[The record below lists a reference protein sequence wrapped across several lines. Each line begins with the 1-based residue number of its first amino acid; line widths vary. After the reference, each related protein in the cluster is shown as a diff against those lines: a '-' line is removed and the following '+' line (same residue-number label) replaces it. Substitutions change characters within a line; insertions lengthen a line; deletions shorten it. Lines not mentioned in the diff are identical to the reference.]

1 MPPPDRPPARSPRQE
16 AQPADTEV
24 TEVAPGVLRM
34 QLPISMPGLGHVNC
48 YALEDERGLAVV
60 DPGMPGPATWRA
72 LTDRLQQVG
81 AEPRH
86 VHTIV
91 ITHSHPDHFG
101 GAAKLRSVAGAEV
114 VTHRSFRT
122 WLDLDEEGDPDALDP
137 DGPDADADAGRADP
151 NLDAADVEA
160 RVSPIGGKLPWRD
173 AEFVPGG
180 RHRLRNPIVRRL
192 MRRWMRSPK
201 PTRRLEDAE
210 VIRLARREWVAIH
223 TPGHTLDHLCLL
235 DPAEGLLLAG
245 DHVLPTITPHVSG
258 LGAGADPLAN
268 FLRSLGRIRDLDG
281 VRLGLPAHGHP
292 FDDVPGRVDA
302 IRRHHQ
308 ERLDA
313 IHQATAASG
322 RATVEAVTQQ
332 VFHPRAWGQ
341 MAESETYAHLEHL
354 RRQGRVVVDDR
365 GPDLVYEVAS

>member
-1 MPPPDRPPARSPRQE
+1 
-16 AQPADTEV
+16 V
-24 TEVAPGVLRM
+24 TEVATGILRM

-48 YALEDERGLAVV
+48 YALEDKRGLAVV

-72 LTDRLQQVG
+72 LGDRLRQIG
-81 AEPRH
+81 AAPRN
-86 VHTIV
+86 VHTVIV
-91 ITHSHPDHFG
+91 THSHPDHFG
-101 GAAKLRSVAGAEV
+101 GADKLRSVSGAEV

-122 WLDLDEEGDPDALDP
+122 WFDPDEEGDPDALEP
-137 DGPDADADAGRADP
+137 DDDGADADP
-151 NLDAADVEA
+151 TPT
-160 RVSPIGGKLPWRD
+160 SPVASKLPWRD

-180 RHRLRNPIVRRL
+180 RQRYRNPLVRRL
-192 MRRWMRSPK
+192 VRRWMRSPK
-201 PTRRLEDAE
+201 PSRRLDDAE
-210 VIRLARREWVAIH
+210 VIRLAGRDWVAVH

-258 LGAGADPLAN
+258 MGAGADPLAN
-268 FLRSLGRIRDLDG
+268 FLASLGKVRELDG
-281 VRLGLPAHGHP
+281 VRLALPAHGHP
-292 FDDVPGRVDA
+292 FDDLAGRVDA
-302 IRRHHQ
+302 IRRHHR

-313 IHQATAASG
+313 IQQATAAAG

-354 RRQGRVVVDDR
+354 RYQGRVTVDDR
-365 GPDLVYEVAS
+365 GPDLVYEVA

>member
-1 MPPPDRPPARSPRQE
+1 
-16 AQPADTEV
+16 V
-24 TEVAPGVLRM
+24 TEVAPGILRM

-72 LTDRLQQVG
+72 LADRLRQIG
-81 AEPRH
+81 AAPRN
-86 VHTIV
+86 VHTVIV
-91 ITHSHPDHFG
+91 THSHPDHFG
-101 GAAKLRSVAGAEV
+101 GADKLRSESGAEV

-122 WLDLDEEGDPDALDP
+122 WFDPDEEGDPDALEP
-137 DGPDADADAGRADP
+137 DDDIVRDRPPKGPVG
-151 NLDAADVEA
+151 
-160 RVSPIGGKLPWRD
+160 SKLPWRD

-180 RHRLRNPIVRRL
+180 RQRYRNPLVRRL
-192 MRRWMRSPK
+192 VRRWMRSPK
-201 PTRRLEDAE
+201 PSRRLDDAE
-210 VIRLARREWVAIH
+210 VIRLAGRDWVAIH

-258 LGAGADPLAN
+258 MGAGPDPLAN
-268 FLRSLGRIRDLDG
+268 FLASLAKVRELDG
-281 VRLGLPAHGHP
+281 VRLALPAHGHP
-292 FDDVPGRVDA
+292 FDDLPGRVDA
-302 IRRHHQ
+302 IRRHHR

-313 IHQATAASG
+313 IQQATAAAG
-322 RATVEAVTQQ
+322 RATVEAVTRQ

-354 RRQGRVVVDDR
+354 RHQGRVTVDDR
-365 GPDLVYEVAS
+365 GPDLVYEVA